1 MGLNAYLEWE
11 CSQEGM
17 MSRAFVKETDDIAEV
32 QAPERTIS
40 SAPNY
45 VTKRGAALIDA
56 EVDRLTELFN
66 AASDEEGEA
75 LQPELRYWEN
85 RRASMQIIER
95 EPGDDV
101 VGMGMEVTIERN
113 KEQETIRIV
122 GEDEAD
128 PKTGYIAWTSPLA
141 RALEDNGP
149 GDTAEFEAG
158 GRVHEIRI
166 LAAKPI

>member
-1 MGLNAYLEWE
+1 MLARDGLA
-11 CSQEGM
+11 
-17 MSRAFVKETDDIAEV
+17 
-32 QAPERTIS
+32 
-40 SAPNY
+40 
-45 VTKRGAALIDA
+45 
-56 EVDRLTELFN
+56 
-66 AASDEEGEA
+66 GEA

-141 RALEDNGP
+141 RALEDSGP